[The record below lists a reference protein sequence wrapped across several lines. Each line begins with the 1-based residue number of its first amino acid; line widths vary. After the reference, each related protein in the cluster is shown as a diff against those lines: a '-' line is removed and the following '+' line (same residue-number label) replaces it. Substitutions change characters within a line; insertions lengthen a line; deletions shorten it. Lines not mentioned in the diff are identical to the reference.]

1 MLIKFSWRRLCLAL
15 LLPAV
20 IGLPLLAS
28 LAIRAADPAQAADW
42 RTARRDSSH
51 QAPNPAK
58 TSEAVIQVYAAR
70 AFSWRGVFG
79 VHTWFALKPRGT
91 DHYLRPEVI
100 G

>member
-1 MLIKFSWRRLCLAL
+1 MLIKLSWRRLCLAL

-20 IGLPLLAS
+20 IGLSLLAS
-28 LAIRAADPAQAADW
+28 LAIRAADPAQAADS

-70 AFSWRGVFG
+70 AFS
-79 VHTWFALKPRGT
+79 
-91 DHYLRPEVI
+91 
-100 G
+100 